1 MNVEDFFKIIDKHY
15 FYKEQ
20 KKLIDYVNSFDDS
33 KNLINNLFKIFH
45 EESFTFE
52 NNNIKEGKNKILF
65 NNMLSKNI
73 NDEISLELDN
83 NISVRYMVVIKNN
96 FEMNKKN
103 GFSFL
108 NCLDLLVT
116 VYEEKN
122 FLFELNFEI
131 QHEGGNKNE
140 QSSSMFLQTRKK
152 SETQKGQLESN
163 LYLVINED
171 SNNKISAVELDKK
184 YLSLDS
190 TVEEINKGLVNL
202 LITDL
207 NTNLKKLRNQE
218 LISIITA
225 LDEKQIWNLFLTG
238 GFNKETID
246 LLSITSD
253 VTDLNEYLITDE
265 KNIFDWLK
273 SDSIN
278 LNKKVKIK

>member
-52 NNNIKEGKNKILF
+52 NNNIKEDKNKILF

-207 NTNLKKLRNQE
+207 TTNLKKLRNQE

>member
-1 MNVEDFFKIIDKHY
+1 MNIEDFFKIIDKHY

-20 KKLIDYVNSFDDS
+20 KKLIDYVNSFEES
-33 KNLINNLFKIFH
+33 KNLINNLFKIFN

-52 NNNIKEGKNKILF
+52 NNIKEGENKILF

-96 FEMNKKN
+96 FEMNKNN

-140 QSSSMFLQTRKK
+140 QSASMFLQTRKK

-207 NTNLKKLRNQE
+207 TTNLKKLRNQE
-218 LISIITA
+218 LISIIKA

-246 LLSITSD
+246 FLSVTSD
-253 VTDLNEYLITDE
+253 VTDLNEYLVTEE

-273 SDSIN
+273 SDSVN

>member
-52 NNNIKEGKNKILF
+52 NNNIKEDKNKILF